1 MVWCHERKIIFVHIP
16 KTAGSSIEKA
26 LGLFRSG
33 NENGYGYDSKVID
46 GRSVALQHLLP
57 GGIRKIIGEEAF
69 SRYTKFTVCRNPY
82 NRIVSEYHWR
92 ARNKLLPVHRNPYNR
107 IASGYH
113 WRARNK
119 LGPVRS
125 FDSFL
130 DEVENVIKNNLFNS
144 ISDHLIPQSDFI
156 YDSEGNQVVDHLF
169 RFEKLDKV
177 EQFLQDNFGTN
188 KLEHLEASI
197 PDVKKIV
204 LTNEQKERV
213 YKLYERDF
221 RLLGYD
227 K

>member
-16 KTAGSSIEKA
+16 KTAGSSIENA
-26 LGLFRSG
+26 LGLWRSG
-33 NENGYGYDSKVID
+33 CENGYGYKDID
-46 GRSVALQHLLP
+46 GRPVALQHLLP
-57 GGIRKIIGEEAF
+57 DGIRKIIGEEAF

-92 ARNKLLPVHRNPYNR
+92 VCNKIGR
-107 IASGYH
+107 
-113 WRARNK
+113 
-119 LGPVRS
+119 VRS
-125 FDSFL
+125 FDGFL
-130 DEVENVIKNNLFNS
+130 DEVENVIKNNLYNKV
-144 ISDHLIPQSDFI
+144 SDHFIPQSDFI

-177 EQFLQDNFGTN
+177 EQFLQDNFGTD
-188 KLEHLEASI
+188 KLKRLETSV
-197 PDVKKIV
+197 PSRGKIV

-221 RLLGYD
+221 ILLGYD

>member
-16 KTAGSSIEKA
+16 KTAGSSIENA
-26 LGLFRSG
+26 LGLLRSG
-33 NENGYGYDSKVID
+33 HENGYGYKVID
-46 GRSVALQHLLP
+46 GRQVALQHLLP
-57 GGIRKIIGEEAF
+57 DGIRKIIGEEAF

-92 ARNKLLPVHRNPYNR
+92 ACNKIGCL
-107 IASGYH
+107 
-113 WRARNK
+113 
-119 LGPVRS
+119 RS
-125 FDSFL
+125 FDGFL
-130 DEVENVIKNNLFNS
+130 DEVENVIKNNLYDNL
-144 ISDHLIPQSDFI
+144 SDHFIPQSDFI

-177 EQFLQDNFGTN
+177 EQFLQDNFGTD
-188 KLEHLEASI
+188 KLKRLEASV
-197 PDVKKIV
+197 PSREKIV

-221 RLLGYD
+221 ILLGYD